1 MVGWQA
7 EGREEA
13 SDRPIP
19 TKTQQVISQS
29 LKKQKLSGKK
39 SKKAKGQSQMKT
51 IPYRRYAGRC
61 TGLLVGGSEEELLA
75 EVFEESSV
83 GVQKKHIISLKR
95 SSTSSCTL
103 CDKWLRMTNL
113 YASW

>member
-75 EVFEESSV
+75 EVFEESFV
-83 GVQKKHIISLKR
+83 GAKKHSISLKR
-95 SSTSSCTL
+95 SSTHHV
-103 CDKWLRMTNL
+103 L
-113 YASW
+113 YATSGSVPLISVS